1 MWLHEPM
8 YFLVKDYVCWRLKD
22 WWYWKMDIP
31 HFPASNFYRI
41 SSFWFGSL
49 AGRKATYAS
58 PIGNFHIMPILNA
71 SCEGF
76 QIPTIPLWSFYHA
89 QPHHPMLAS
98 LGSIVESETGLDG
111 RDHEDVLV
119 PIPLLWTGT
128 PFTIQVAQRPIHPG
142 PEHFKEWG
150 SHNFS
155 GQPLLVSHH
164 LHSKEFLPY
173 I

>member
-98 LGSIVESETGLDG
+98 LGSIVESETGLDWKG
-111 RDHEDVLV
+111 PWRCSSSNPPAVDRDTFHYSGCSKAH
-119 PIPLLWTGT
+119 PPWPWTFQGM
-128 PFTIQVAQRPIHPG
+128 
-142 PEHFKEWG
+142 
-150 SHNFS
+150 
-155 GQPLLVSHH
+155 GQPQFLWPTSFSVSPP
-164 LHSKEFLPY
+164 SQ
-173 I
+173 